1 MEGNETH
8 GVYVKIA
15 KGSQSF
21 VIVLQVSIHFI
32 SHSVKLFHSDT
43 SYKAVKDVFQM
54 ALGSEV

>member
-1 MEGNETH
+1 M
-8 GVYVKIA
+8 YVKIA